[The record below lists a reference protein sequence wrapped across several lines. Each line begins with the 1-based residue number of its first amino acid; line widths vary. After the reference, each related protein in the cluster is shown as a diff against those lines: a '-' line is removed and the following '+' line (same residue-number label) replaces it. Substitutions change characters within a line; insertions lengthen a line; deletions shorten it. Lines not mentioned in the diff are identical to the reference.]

1 MKRRTRLFHKAKLKE
16 SLSPKIMAF
25 LLSGKMAFLPWYWS
39 QKGFFKLFF
48 NISIW
53 QYQIHLMFHFVWIF
67 PVQHIPVLK
76 HQVILLWRMVTYIA
90 AIAQLRHLR
99 CRDIVFPEPTVVR
112 ASLKCGSDS
121 HAKVL
126 ICLQAPGYWE
136 KPRPAQMMDLEY
148 IELCIMKLKGLF
160 HRKAQGNAFSCTV
173 LTDGLTASD
182 LQVWCCLGWSN
193 SHISQTR
200 PFHESCS
207 YIPFQSHSQKCQH
220 HPGASTSVQ

>member
-1 MKRRTRLFHKAKLKE
+1 
-16 SLSPKIMAF
+16 
-25 LLSGKMAFLPWYWS
+25 
-39 QKGFFKLFF
+39 
-48 NISIW
+48 
-53 QYQIHLMFHFVWIF
+53 
-67 PVQHIPVLK
+67 
-76 HQVILLWRMVTYIA
+76 
-90 AIAQLRHLR
+90 
-99 CRDIVFPEPTVVR
+99 
-112 ASLKCGSDS
+112 
-121 HAKVL
+121 
-126 ICLQAPGYWE
+126 
-136 KPRPAQMMDLEY
+136 MMDLEY